1 MLSFD
6 SGLSSSL
13 KNAQSVSFWVLKLY
27 YNGEGE
33 QAYQSDGSTANLLAE
48 ALDSTETGV
57 DVDYGAAFIAGDFI
71 IIGSEVMEVSSV
83 SSNTL
88 TVIRGSR
95 GTTAATHSDNA
106 VINFDNWI
114 GVSDAY
120 RVDGAS
126 DVYHGLVSSWG
137 SYQQSLD
144 FFNFTTSIGNLSIS
158 LINAE
163 NSIQGGRFSDL
174 LSTNNFANRKWKL
187 FQNTNGLSTFDTAAR
202 MIGSGIISGNIEYD
216 QKVVKMVLID
226 SSSAHHNQIPK
237 NVVDS
242 ATYTNA
248 PEKNINKPIPVW
260 YGDFSAI
267 STAADAAKVGFD
279 FGNGTAGNI
288 DHYFTRGKAPSI
300 ITDKWDSSAAK
311 VVSKPDSVVLNE
323 LSNDNV
329 YMYRNGYY
337 IQTNNG
343 DTSAGS
349 HTAKF
354 KGTAWSVFLPFVTHS
369 TTTNT
374 TDWANT
380 VDGDMETSGKL
391 NAPASSYDATGYWRM
406 PEYNIGDF
414 GTLSSMKLIIFYKNF
429 NPNSSSNVDTFTF
442 ANSASVTGNLGF
454 YTGGSDS
461 YAERLALSG
470 NFASAGDVIR
480 VILTA
485 NTEVH
490 YVEIRAIGIE
500 INFAPDGE
508 SFTKVVTDYHE
519 VTTQDSLTSTEYWDR
534 YGSESVETTKKV
546 ARTTSITTPDVGDYV
561 YVGGKGHEYPV
572 WIDTINSAVRTNGN
586 GDAPDPNYNQNA
598 LLENGIYIIEDI
610 LRRELGL
617 DSGTTGADIDI
628 ETFDMAGANQ
638 TGTYSATDGPRRG
651 DIAYLFNAATDD
663 IKFAFS
669 QYKFINSKDLIT
681 RLCRQCMS
689 FLWFSGSGKFKIR
702 TLLRPTDTWVADET
716 VNYHDIKLKNIRRT
730 SLNSVR
736 NKIVVN
742 YAMDYAKDK
751 MTKTTTSTDT
761 TSNSNALAG
770 YNDTL
775 TLEIDADCIA
785 DKTTAENLRDA
796 YLAHYKDRNVIITFD
811 CLIPKYNHLEI
822 TDVIGFSNW
831 DTKIKIYGTAMGA
844 SDFYMITSIAKNP
857 HGCSIKCMKVN

>member
-1 MLSFD
+1 M
-6 SGLSSSL
+6 
-13 KNAQSVSFWVLKLY
+13 
-27 YNGEGE
+27 
-33 QAYQSDGSTANLLAE
+33 
-48 ALDSTETGV
+48 
-57 DVDYGAAFIAGDFI
+57 
-71 IIGSEVMEVSSV
+71 
-83 SSNTL
+83 
-88 TVIRGSR
+88 
-95 GTTAATHSDNA
+95 
-106 VINFDNWI
+106 
-114 GVSDAY
+114 
-120 RVDGAS
+120 
-126 DVYHGLVSSWG
+126 
-137 SYQQSLD
+137 
-144 FFNFTTSIGNLSIS
+144 
-158 LINAE
+158 
-163 NSIQGGRFSDL
+163 
-174 LSTNNFANRKWKL
+174 
-187 FQNTNGLSTFDTAAR
+187 
-202 MIGSGIISGNIEYD
+202 
-216 QKVVKMVLID
+216 VKMVLID
-226 SSSAHHNQIPK
+226 NSSAHHNQIPK

-248 PEKNINKPIPVW
+248 PKRNINKPIPIW

-267 STAADAAKVGFD
+267 STAADAAT

-329 YMYRNGYY
+329 YMYRNGHY

-354 KGTAWSVFLPFVTHS
+354 KGTEWSVFLPFVPHS

-391 NAPASSYDATGYWRM
+391 NAPSSSYDATGYWRM

-414 GTLSSMKLIIFYKNF
+414 GTQSSMKLIIFYKNF
-429 NPNSSSNVDTFTF
+429 DPNSSSNVDTFTF
-442 ANSASVTGNLGF
+442 ANSVDVTGNLGW
-454 YTGGSDS
+454 YTGSQDS

-485 NTEVH
+485 NTQVH

-500 INFAPDGE
+500 LNFAPNGE
-508 SFTKVVTDYHE
+508 SFTKDVTDYYE

-546 ARTTSITTPDVGDYV
+546 ARTTSITTPDAGDYV
-561 YVGGKGHEYPV
+561 YVGGKGREYPA
-572 WIDTINSAVRTNGN
+572 WIDTINSEVRTDGN
-586 GDAPDPNYNQNA
+586 GDAPDPDYNQNA
-598 LLENGIYIIEDI
+598 HLENPIYIIEDI

-617 DSGTTGADIDI
+617 DSSTTGADIDI
-628 ETFDMAGANQ
+628 ESFDMSGANQ
-638 TGTYSATDGPRRG
+638 STSY
-651 DIAYLFNAATDD
+651 IKYLFNDD
-663 IKFAFS
+663 VDDVKFAFS

-702 TLLRPTDTWVADET
+702 TLLRPTDTWSADET
-716 VNYHDIKLKNIRRT
+716 VNYHDIKLKNISRT

-736 NKIVVN
+736 NKIVIN
-742 YAMDYAKDK
+742 YAMDYAEDK

-761 TSNSNALAG
+761 TSISNALAG

-796 YLAHYKDRNVIITFD
+796 YLAHYKDRKVVITFD

-822 TDVIGFSNW
+822 TDIIGFSNW

-844 SDFYMITSIAKNP
+844 SDFYMITDIAKNP
-857 HGCSIKCMKVN
+857 HGCSIKAMKVN